1 MLMSYR
7 FFQKRYL
14 ALLLFASMWFWS
26 CGVKSDIKDN
36 DNSSELSALQGS
48 QYALQLKSVV
58 AKSESGDQ
66 QDLQLHTFMVCT
78 VKDGV
83 TTKTCKN
90 AFYSHGEP
98 VNFSYLRGM
107 DVLTESLDDY
117 SENERRSNN
126 IGNIFSVGTSSV
138 VGMRYAF
145 LKIPKEATLIPKK
158 STFSF
163 TNLNNFTHKL
173 VIKASNSTSS
183 LRNYKLSIVLVL
195 GSLTAWLTH
204 AATTTVMR
212 SVDEY
217 KIRNNRLTD
226 NYKKE
231 RELFEVLKHSEL
243 IASSAESY
251 SRIID
256 KENVHSSKEAIG
268 DVVRKLGRHLVLM
281 AQTNQ
286 VAAYHSQFPVIT
298 HYCLPE
304 KTEQIV
310 STDPRCFAL

>member
-117 SENERRSNN
+117 SENERRFNN

-145 LKIPKEATLIPKK
+145 LKIPKTA
-158 STFSF
+158 SFSF
-163 TNLNNFTHKL
+163 TNLHNITQRFE
-173 VIKASNSTSS
+173 ISASRMT
-183 LRNYKLSIVLVL
+183 LRALGVYKIGAVLLL

-204 AATTTVMR
+204 AVTTTVMR
-212 SVDEY
+212 SVGEHN
-217 KIRNNRLTD
+217 IRHNKLTD

-256 KENVHSSKEAIG
+256 KEKVHSSKEAIG

-286 VAAYHSQFPVIT
+286 AAAYHSQFPVIT

-304 KTEQIV
+304 KTEQATE
-310 STDPRCFAL
+310 TDSKCSYFLKI